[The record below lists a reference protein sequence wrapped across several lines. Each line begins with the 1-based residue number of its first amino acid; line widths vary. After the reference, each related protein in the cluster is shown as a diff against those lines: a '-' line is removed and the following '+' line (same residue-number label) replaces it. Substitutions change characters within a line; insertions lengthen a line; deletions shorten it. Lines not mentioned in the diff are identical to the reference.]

1 MERMELS
8 EDSRGPYL
16 LIPHCDLAEVALWLD
31 GRGVD
36 FEEEA
41 DASRTCAGPVV
52 AVLRFPGDVDRHG
65 LAGILADLPASPG
78 G

>member
-1 MERMELS
+1 MEPMELS

-16 LIPHCDLAEVALWLD
+16 LIPHCDLAEVSLWLD

-52 AVLRFPGDVDRHG
+52 AVLRFPDDVDRER
-65 LAGILADLPASPG
+65 LAGILADHSAS
-78 G
+78 